1 MKVQERVSNYVQNNG
16 IKQSH
21 IVSRTGLSKDVVSA
35 ILNLRRRMTADEYE
49 LFCIAL
55 NVEPNSFMN
64 LNEEK
69 ISEDL

>member
-1 MKVQERVSNYVQNNG
+1 MKVQERVSAYVQKNG

-21 IVSRTGLSKDVVSA
+21 IVSKTGLNKDTVSA
-35 ILNLRRRMTADEYE
+35 ILNSKRRMTADEYE

-64 LNEEK
+64 LNEENTG
-69 ISEDL
+69 EDL